1 VSFSG
6 PAQALGR
13 QWISSLAITIA
24 EETVGHPHKFRAN
37 HGEAR
42 ARELEF
48 IVNSRLSRLVETPAI
63 NDKVSPRNLRQC
75 AL

>member
-1 VSFSG
+1 
-6 PAQALGR
+6 LGW

-63 NDKVSPRNLRQC
+63 KDKVSPRNLRQC

>member
-1 VSFSG
+1 
-6 PAQALGR
+6 LGR
-13 QWISSLAITIA
+13 RWKSSLAITIA

-42 ARELEF
+42 ASELEF
-48 IVNSRLSRLVETPAI
+48 IVNSRLPGLVETSAI
-63 NDKVSPRNLRQC
+63 KDKVSPRNLRPC

>member
-1 VSFSG
+1 MV
-6 PAQALGR
+6 
-13 QWISSLAITIA
+13 
-24 EETVGHPHKFRAN
+24 HPHKFRAN

-48 IVNSRLSRLVETPAI
+48 IVNSRLSRLVETTAI